1 MEVPHNVI
9 IAYRG
14 TDTDLFT
21 GETKA
26 EKASHALTTLQ
37 DIAVD
42 ATMVRD
48 AVNPQKAAADAFTAQ
63 MLAKAAKQGIPKDQ
77 VTVAGHSLGGAL
89 AQIEAAKYGLAGS
102 TYNAYGARGLTDGT
116 PQPGCHVTNYRMA
129 NDVVSAASPHVG
141 SVVSLASHD
150 DVQSLRAG
158 RYLDA
163 PVGAPPPNVLMAT
176 RWGDHG
182 GAQHFGSQSPDNVLA
197 PQRFSEASQR
207 YADHQS
213 AFEHFTWEVAHE
225 RAELSQALRQLRE
238 HPGQTHLPA
247 DIQRQVNEYLALNVD
262 TPLREG
268 IEHNAYVQRKAREL
282 HDAGDAARTLGHALH
297 DMDERMASDAQRAG
311 VAGLALSPMA
321 PLVGQ
326 AASLAAHL
334 HGRAADGLGH
344 FVGDQFES
352 AKHAVEQS
360 AHYVADAAQ
369 RVIHDPDVQAA
380 GTNVVNQAVDL
391 YHGAQSAA
399 HSSAGQ
405 AIGQTYDGIKY
416 IVSPGIDVVEH
427 AAGQAYDTLTHPGQL
442 FQHSPQAAS
451 IPPTATNADTSSS
464 SSSSAAASA
473 MPPPAMD
480 RHTGLQ
486 EDHAAELR
494 QEHIRQAQQQAA
506 HLTQVHRQTQPP
518 PAHSNPAQEKPASV
532 DMQEQARIAQLQ
544 QQEQQAQAAR
554 EQQHRLAQQH
564 AQLHRQAMDARQ
576 REHEQRHSQDPRSH
590 PHEQRQAGEAMLYT
604 PPTRPP
610 RSDEHLQDF
619 RHPGHALH
627 SRYTLFKNALEQSCT
642 LPRHGDKLPYGPAQ
656 QERLA
661 AGFTDALGIN
671 PQYRHNI
678 KGFKQHEGQLLAYDH
693 PGSIYEKSKVVR
705 IDPEHALAKSPEQH
719 AATWRAREAT
729 HAPAPPSRAIAPV
742 AITAED
748 MRHPV
753 HPRHA
758 LFEQARD
765 AIADAHE
772 RWGRPVPDPEQLD
785 RRAAQVVVETRKL
798 WQTEVDKIY
807 LGMTEGAATQTPNYV
822 VQSHGKLWATVSA
835 PQLTQAPD
843 VAQASQQ
850 LQTVEQ
856 QNLAEQQAMQA
867 QRAAQMQGQGLVMKL

>member
-1 MEVPHNVI
+1 MKPADQARADAAIDSYINRQEGDLKNQKSAYLDNKEYQFFGYASDLISGFHATAYRDRKTNEVI

-14 TDTDLFT
+14 TDPGLFS

-26 EKASHALTTLQ
+26 EKAGHALTTIQ

-63 MLAKAAKQGIPKDQ
+63 ILAKAAALGIPKDH

-89 AQIEAAKYGLAGS
+89 AQIEAAEFGLRGA
-102 TYNAYGARGLTDGT
+102 TFNAYGAVSLRHHVPEGGT
-116 PQPGCHVTNYRMA
+116 AVTNYVLA
-129 NDVVSAASPHVG
+129 GDPVSAASRHYG
-141 SVVSLASHD
+141 TVVTLATPENVQALKDAHYLDVSHGA
-150 DVQSLRAG
+150 SSPNPLRAM
-158 RYLDA
+158 RL
-163 PVGAPPPNVLMAT
+163 
-176 RWGDHG
+176 GDHSG
-182 GAQHFGSQSPDNVLA
+182 T
-197 PQRFSEASQR
+197 
-207 YADHQS
+207 
-213 AFEHFTWEVAHE
+213 HFTGPQSVLSPERLVQFQANYAHNKAAFDHFRQDVHQDRE
-225 RAELSQALRQLRE
+225 LLNMALNPGATTAMAAKAEALAVQVRAE
-238 HPGQTHLPA
+238 H
-247 DIQRQVNEYLALNVD
+247 
-262 TPLREG
+262 
-268 IEHNAYVQRKAREL
+268 AY
-282 HDAGDAARTLGHALH
+282 DAGRQTV
-297 DMDERMASDAQRAG
+297 ERG
-311 VAGLALSPMA
+311 I
-321 PLVGQ
+321 
-326 AASLAAHL
+326 
-334 HGRAADGLGH
+334 
-344 FVGDQFES
+344 
-352 AKHAVEQS
+352 HAVE
-360 AHYVADAAQ
+360 H
-369 RVIHDPDVQAA
+369 
-380 GTNVVNQAVDL
+380 T
-391 YHGAQSAA
+391 
-399 HSSAGQ
+399 
-405 AIGQTYDGIKY
+405 
-416 IVSPGIDVVEH
+416 
-427 AAGQAYDTLTHPGQL
+427 AGQAYDTLTHPGQW
-442 FQHSPQAAS
+442 FQQSAPAAS
-451 IPPTATNADTSSS
+451 LPPTSTNADTSSS
-464 SSSSAAASA
+464 SSSSSAAAAS

-486 EDHAAELR
+486 DDHAFQQR
-494 QEHIRQAQQQAA
+494 QEHIQQAQQQAVQLA
-506 HLTQVHRQTQPP
+506 QAYRQTQPP
-518 PAHSNPAQEKPASV
+518 PAHSVPVHEKPASV

-554 EQQHRLAQQH
+554 EQQQRLAQQH
-564 AQLHRQAMDARQ
+564 VQLHRQAMDAQQ

-590 PHEQRQAGEAMLYT
+590 QHEQRQAGEAMLYT

-693 PGSIYEKSKVVR
+693 PGLIYEKSKVVR

-729 HAPAPPSRAIAPV
+729 HAPAPPSRVIAPV

-748 MRHPV
+748 MRHPA

-850 LQTVEQ
+850 LQTVDQ
-856 QNLAEQQAMQA
+856 QNFAEQAMQA
-867 QRAAQMQGQGLVMKL
+867 QRAAQMQGHGLVMKL